1 MVEHRQPKPTV
12 DFIDEYC
19 QYYRKLFS
27 DVRGFE
33 AFKFLHMGMISDIKR
48 KTLPAISFICRI
60 RESSTITPFFNSFAL
75 GYKSTKRAKIKINFR
90 HTIWW
95 PNNFNY

>member
-1 MVEHRQPKPTV
+1 MVERRQPKPTV

-19 QYYRKLFS
+19 EYYKKLFS

-48 KTLPAISFICRI
+48 KTLPASLPSGGASLTLKLWDLIIISHYIIF
-60 RESSTITPFFNSFAL
+60 
-75 GYKSTKRAKIKINFR
+75 
-90 HTIWW
+90 
-95 PNNFNY
+95 